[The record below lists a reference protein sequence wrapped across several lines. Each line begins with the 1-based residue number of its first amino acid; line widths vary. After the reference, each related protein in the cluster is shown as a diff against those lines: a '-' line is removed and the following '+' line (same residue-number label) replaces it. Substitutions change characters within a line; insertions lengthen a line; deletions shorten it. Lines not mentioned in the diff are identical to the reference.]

1 MCACVRGRNPR
12 GRPVRPRREVPD
24 GVPVQRRG
32 DFFLFLPGAAAI
44 SLFDRCWACRRKAPG
59 ALALPRSAAPI
70 TCSSRA
76 EQARRPCSVAPA
88 SCSSGTR
95 GAPARPR
102 GGHRT
107 DHHHRGPAGARVG
120 RRARGVRF
128 HLDRDAVG
136 SEHRAQGGAHEDED
150 VDRWAE
156 EDGEER
162 GVSASPD
169 DAGVRAGKRKIK
181 RKATQNHKGGVG
193 E

>member
-12 GRPVRPRREVPD
+12 GRPVRPRRE
-24 GVPVQRRG
+24 RRTAG
-32 DFFLFLPGAAAI
+32 IFLFFALSRI

-76 EQARRPCSVAPA
+76 EQARPPCSVAPA

-128 HLDRDAVG
+128 HSTETLLDR
-136 SEHRAQGGAHEDED
+136 SIEQGGAHEDED

-169 DAGVRAGKRKIK
+169 DAHV
-181 RKATQNHKGGVG
+181 
-193 E
+193 